1 MGGAGG
7 AILFMRKVAQSPLPT
22 LGSGGLDSGSP
33 PSGRVILVG
42 FDANNL
48 APLTQSGLLAYARL
62 WNYDGSGL
70 PQPPV
75 LYPVVVGD
83 TLYIAWSDG
92 RPVGVPT
99 GAGEVV
105 FNTFELRIYVMGWA
119 GLSTYGS
126 SWSAFGAGWPAY
138 TISRPSPGPCFWD
151 GAMGRYP
158 MGELYRG
165 RFWPTSPFL
174 TPQAGGPPLV

>member
-1 MGGAGG
+1 MGELGG
-7 AILFMRKVAQSPLPT
+7 PYFCMRKVARVLCPRV
-22 LGSGGLDSGSP
+22 GSGGLDSGSP

-42 FDANNL
+42 FSANNL
-48 APLTQSGLLAYARL
+48 APLTQSGSLRYARL
-62 WNYDGSGL
+62 WNYDGIGL
-70 PQPPV
+70 AQPPV

-105 FNTFELRIYVMGWA
+105 LMISTGVYMLWGGRGCLRMVAVGRPLGRA
-119 GLSTYGS
+119 GL
-126 SWSAFGAGWPAY
+126 PI
-138 TISRPSPGPCFWD
+138 TISRPGPGPCFWD

-165 RFWPTSPFL
+165 TLWPTSPFL